1 MAHIGYTWRYMTKA
15 GFDVAVDL
23 RHYGD
28 EIETL
33 LRMLV
38 INGKG
43 IEINCSGLR
52 NTLLNEPIP
61 SVSII
66 GLFRELEGEI
76 ITVGSEAHRT
86 ADASD
91 FIEEG
96 YAILRQAGF

>member
-1 MAHIGYTWRYMTKA
+1 MGLELGECNHDVERANEIASTSELDCFDVMAHIGYTRRYMTKA

-33 LRMLV
+33 LRILI
-38 INGKG
+38 INGKS

-61 SVSII
+61 SISII
-66 GLFRELEGEI
+66 VLYRELGVNI
-76 ITVGSEAHRT
+76 
-86 ADASD
+86 
-91 FIEEG
+91 
-96 YAILRQAGF
+96 

>member
-1 MAHIGYTWRYMTKA
+1 MDVFAVSLGKGLKMNKPKA

-33 LRMLV
+33 LRMLI

-61 SVSII
+61 SISII
-66 GLFRELEGEI
+66 VLYRELGVNI
-76 ITVGSEAHRT
+76 
-86 ADASD
+86 
-91 FIEEG
+91 
-96 YAILRQAGF
+96 